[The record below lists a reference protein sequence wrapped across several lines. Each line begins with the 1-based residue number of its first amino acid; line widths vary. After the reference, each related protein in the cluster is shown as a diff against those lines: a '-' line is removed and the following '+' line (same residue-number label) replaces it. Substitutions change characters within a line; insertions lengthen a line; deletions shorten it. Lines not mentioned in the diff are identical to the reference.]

1 MKEAMTLRSPKPRN
15 PLVAAARFR
24 RAGAHDAR
32 RAADRQRARGELQ
45 AELARYRTQA
55 P

>member
-1 MKEAMTLRSPKPRN
+1 MKKRIHVPIKPRN

-24 RAGAHDAR
+24 HAGAHDR
-32 RAADRQRARGELQ
+32 RAGSRQAAQQALR
-45 AELARYRTQA
+45 AELRGLPAG

>member
-1 MKEAMTLRSPKPRN
+1 MKKRNHVRIKPRN

-24 RAGAHDAR
+24 HAGAHDR
-32 RAADRQRARGELQ
+32 RARSRQAAQQALRAEVRALSAG
-45 AELARYRTQA
+45 